1 MARGSP
7 LREKAGRLLC
17 GLAWGA
23 LFGLAYGQAPLYTSN
38 QNQYFLHGLA
48 RAGRGYLRQDWL
60 ANTADPTPLFTGL
73 VRLTAGL
80 LDERLFYLYF
90 LLLAAVYLHSLW
102 GIADRLF
109 GLSSSRG
116 RSLFFLVTFFVL
128 HSAGLRIALG
138 RFAGAGWEYLFD
150 GGVAGQRVLGTVL
163 QPSTFG
169 VLLLLAV
176 DQFLRGR
183 PYRAAA
189 AAAASALLHPTYLLC
204 AAILVGSML
213 WLLYRRERNLR
224 LPLRAGGLA
233 LVLVLPALVYNV
245 RTFLPASPAALEI
258 LAQVRVPEHAVVAE
272 WFDPAAAVKLAMILL
287 AIYLVRGSPLSGILA
302 AGAGAALL
310 LTSVQLLTGSHS
322 LALLFPWRIT
332 TYLVP
337 LATAVLAGWAAR
349 SAADWLAR
357 GSRSRQ
363 PASAGTGRAD
373 PNILRLARLL
383 GLAALALSVVS
394 GLAWSALQLAQQ
406 RADPARRVLA
416 FVESQQEPGQVYLI
430 PARLQDF
437 RLVTGVPA
445 MVDFKSIP
453 YRGDQ
458 VLEWYDRLRLTDL
471 IYRDRAEQ
479 VNCERVAD
487 AAREYG
493 VTHLLL
499 DDDILVLDCPGLQ
512 RLYLDSSYAVA
523 ALELE
528 PP

>member
-1 MARGSP
+1 MRAADPARP
-7 LREKAGRLLC
+7 RFQLAALC
-17 GLAWGA
+17 SLAWGT

-48 RAGRGYLRQDWL
+48 QAGRGNLGQDWL

-109 GLSSSRG
+109 GLSSSAG
-116 RSLFFLVTFFVL
+116 RSLLFLATFFVL

-138 RFAGAGWEYLFD
+138 RYAGGGWEYLFD
-150 GGVAGQRVLGTVL
+150 GGVAGQRLLGTVL

-169 VLLLLAV
+169 VLLLLGV

-189 AAAASALLHPTYLLC
+189 AAAVSALLHPTYLLC
-204 AAILVGSML
+204 AAVLVGSMV

-224 LPLRAGGLA
+224 MPLWAGGLA
-233 LVLVLPALVYNV
+233 LALVLPALVYNA
-245 RTFLPASPAALEI
+245 RTFLPASPAALQI
-258 LAQVRVPEHAVVAE
+258 LAQVRLPEHAVVAE
-272 WFDPAAAVKLAMILL
+272 WIDPAAAVKLAVILL
-287 AIYLVRGSPLSGILA
+287 AIYLVRGSPLSAILA
-302 AGAGAALL
+302 VGAGAALL
-310 LTSVQLLTGSHS
+310 LTVVQLLTGSHS

-337 LATAVLAGWAAR
+337 LASAVLAGWGAR
-349 SAADWLAR
+349 TAADRLGWTGQAIPGIAR
-357 GSRSRQ
+357 
-363 PASAGTGRAD
+363 A
-373 PNILRLARLL
+373 L
-383 GLAALALSVVS
+383 GLASLALSVVS
-394 GLAWSALQLAQQ
+394 GLAWSALQFAQQ
-406 RADPARRVLA
+406 QADPARRALA
-416 FVESQQEPGQVYLI
+416 FVESQREPGQVYLI
-430 PARLQDF
+430 PPRLQDF
-437 RLVTGVPA
+437 RLVTGAPA

-458 VLEWYDRLRLTDL
+458 VLEWYDRLRLAEL
-471 IYRDRAEQ
+471 IYRDRVEE
-479 VNCERVAD
+479 VNCERLAD

-493 VTHLLL
+493 VTHILL
-499 DDDILVLDCPGLQ
+499 DDDLLGLDCPGLR
-512 RLYLDSSYAVA
+512 RLYADSPYAVA

-528 PP
+528 RP